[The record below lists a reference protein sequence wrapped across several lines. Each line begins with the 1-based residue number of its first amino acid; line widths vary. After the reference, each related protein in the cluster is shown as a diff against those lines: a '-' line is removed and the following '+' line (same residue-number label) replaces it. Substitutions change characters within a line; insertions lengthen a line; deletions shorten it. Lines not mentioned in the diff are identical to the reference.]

1 MGKTSL
7 VGSIIAGALFL
18 LAGAAEGAGLGKLTV
33 LSHLGEP
40 LRAEIDV
47 VAVEKRELDTL
58 TARLASPD
66 AYLQSNLPYPPSS
79 LGLRMAIDHRP
90 NGEPYIKVTSAQPVP
105 EPFVDLLV
113 ELNWQGGKILRA
125 YTALLDPPAFAA
137 APPAIETP
145 APKPEAAC
153 TSSTTCPGA
162 GSRDPDGERDAAR
175 SARGARG

>member
-1 MGKTSL
+1 MTTGGAVGKTSL
-7 VGSIIAGALFL
+7 VGSIIAGIAGALFL

-47 VAVEKRELDTL
+47 VAPEKRELETL
-58 TARLASPD
+58 TVRLGSPD

-105 EPFVDLLV
+105 EPFVDLLM
-113 ELNWQGGKILRA
+113 ELNW
-125 YTALLDPPAFAA
+125 
-137 APPAIETP
+137 
-145 APKPEAAC
+145 
-153 TSSTTCPGA
+153 
-162 GSRDPDGERDAAR
+162 
-175 SARGARG
+175 